1 MTDGIGAELDLTG
14 HADGL
19 DAISLLFGESQGRA
33 VVSVRG
39 GDAHAVLD
47 AAKRHGVEAMRIGTT
62 GGETLSIRRN
72 GVELIESKVAELR
85 RVWTS
90 SFAQLLSGDTIET
103 VIAGK
108 GHEED
113 LIVA

>member
-1 MTDGIGAELDLTG
+1 
-14 HADGL
+14 
-19 DAISLLFGESQGRA
+19 
-33 VVSVRG
+33 
-39 GDAHAVLD
+39 
-47 AAKRHGVEAMRIGTT
+47 MRVGTT
-62 GGETLSIRRN
+62 GGELLSIRRN
-72 GVELIESKVAELR
+72 GVELAETKVAELR

-90 SFAQLLSGDTIET
+90 AFAQLLSGDTIDA